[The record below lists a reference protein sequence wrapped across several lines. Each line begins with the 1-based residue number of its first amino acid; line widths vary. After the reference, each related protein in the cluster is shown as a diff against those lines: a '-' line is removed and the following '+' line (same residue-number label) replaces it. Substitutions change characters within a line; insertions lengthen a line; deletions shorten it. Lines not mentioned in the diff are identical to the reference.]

1 MDHPITV
8 TFKLNGKPTALAVEP
23 LTTLRSALREHVHLH
38 ATKLT
43 LVRSLVE
50 MLLQIDPRQS
60 GT

>member
-38 ATKLT
+38 AT
-43 LVRSLVE
+43 
-50 MLLQIDPRQS
+50 
-60 GT
+60 